1 MLQTV
6 TTPEPRKPSK
16 SEEIPT
22 LYALARETLRAVDN
36 DADQAEELLFER
48 ISSDAKLLRALV
60 QHAVKTSV
68 NVSVAVVLGN
78 QRAAAFGSVAN
89 IERAK
94 AGAKALAGVIS
105 SSLLDMPLADGTR
118 LRDATAFEINETA
131 ERWEKVSNTMAH
143 RARFLR
149 AVAKAVPAGKR
160 VGDVLTEAKAS
171 QLFTKAA

>member
-6 TTPEPRKPSK
+6 TAPEPRKPSK
-16 SEEIPT
+16 TEEFPT
-22 LYALARETLRAVDN
+22 LYTLARETLRAVDN
-36 DADQAEELLFER
+36 DADQAEELLYER
-48 ISSDAKLLRALV
+48 ISSDANLLRALV
-60 QHAVKTSV
+60 QHAVKMSV
-68 NVSVAVVLGN
+68 NVSVACVLGN
-78 QRAAAFGSVAN
+78 QRAAAYASVAN
-89 IERAK
+89 LERAR

-105 SSLLDMPLADGTR
+105 SSILDTP
-118 LRDATAFEINETA
+118 LRDGLLLRNATQYEVNDYADML
-131 ERWEKVSNTMAH
+131 EKKSNTMAH